1 VIVIGLDPHNCSHTP
16 VAIDPAGTIVGRLK
30 VTADKTPATGCWP
43 GYGHGPSG
51 GGLSRAP
58 KGLGRLV
65 AQHLVAA
72 GEPVFDVRAKLAA
85 RARLLE
91 KRHGRKTDKLDAV
104 SIALVAQRR
113 TDLQPVAIEDHTA
126 LLRLPSDPPR
136 RLPAEDRRCQDL
148 GRSPALSQTPA
159 RQGPLPA
166 AQRQPP
172 TPPRPRRLT

>member
-1 VIVIGLDPHNCSHTP
+1 MIVIGLDPHSCSHAP

-58 KGLGRLV
+58 KGLGHLV

-126 LLRLPSDPPR
+126 LLRLPSDR
-136 RLPAEDRRCQDL
+136 RDDSQRKIADAKTSAE
-148 GRSPALSQTPA
+148 ALLCLK
-159 RQGPLPA
+159 RQLAKVLYRQLSDNHQLHLAHA
-166 AQRQPP
+166 A
-172 TPPRPRRLT
+172 